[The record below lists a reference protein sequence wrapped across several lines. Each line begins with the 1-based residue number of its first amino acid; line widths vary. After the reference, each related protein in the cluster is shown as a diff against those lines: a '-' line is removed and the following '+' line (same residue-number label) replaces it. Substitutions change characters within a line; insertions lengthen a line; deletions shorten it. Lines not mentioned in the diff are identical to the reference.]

1 MNPRIES
8 LQKMLDGPRDGA
20 LLRFSLGNEYLKA
33 GALEQAEKCFREA
46 VDRDTHYSAAW
57 KALGKTLAENGQ
69 QAAALHAYEQGIK
82 VAQARGDIQA
92 AKEMT
97 VFARRLEKQLND

>member
-8 LQKMLDGPRDGA
+8 LEKMSDGPRDGA

-33 GALEQAEKCFREA
+33 GALNEAEKCFRAA
-46 VDRDTHYSAAW
+46 VDRDNHYSAAW
-57 KALGKTLAENGQ
+57 KALGKVLVESGQ
-69 QAAALHAYEQGIK
+69 NEAALTAYEQGIE
-82 VAQARGDIQA
+82 VANARGDIQA

-97 VFARRLEKQLND
+97 VFARRLKKTPAE